1 MIATSAWIGFRFAP
15 MVGAAYSLSFGAL
28 ALVCTYVGWGPF
40 GVVEDPMSRA
50 IVAQLFVAVTTMIV
64 LMLSFGV
71 SERARLT
78 TRLRESEAR
87 ASRRADLVNA
97 VTTVMGDGLSVI
109 DAEGTVLL
117 TNPAGE
123 RMTGLPVGSP
133 RMESLPAHGI
143 FNVDGSEANADELP
157 RARALRGETVPPM
170 DLLRIDPQTGQQ
182 SILSVSAAP
191 LKTSPDEPAAAVIV
205 LHDVTKLRAQRR
217 ELENFAGVVAHDL
230 KAPLSGVISWAE
242 ILEDQLSEAA
252 IADGAVLHASVR
264 KIRTSADRMAR
275 LITDLLVYTQ
285 AQKAELS
292 VQSVCLDDMV
302 DEIAFDLR
310 DTFRLEVPVIERTSL
325 GSVRADPTLVRQL
338 LTNLIGNGIKYVA
351 PGVIPRIVIAAAP
364 TGNMLRVW
372 VSDNG
377 IGIPD
382 QDLGRIF
389 DSFFRASGTKGY
401 PGTGLG
407 LAICAQ
413 CVERHG
419 GRISARKGERGVGT
433 TMIFTLPLDP
443 SPAVTQTEQPDQES
457 VSATS

>member
-1 MIATSAWIGFRFAP
+1 
-15 MVGAAYSLSFGAL
+15 
-28 ALVCTYVGWGPF
+28 
-40 GVVEDPMSRA
+40 MS
-50 IVAQLFVAVTTMIV
+50 
-64 LMLSFGV
+64 
-71 SERARLT
+71 
-78 TRLRESEAR
+78 
-87 ASRRADLVNA
+87 
-97 VTTVMGDGLSVI
+97 DGLSVI
-109 DAEGTVLL
+109 DADGTVIL

-230 KAPLSGVISWAE
+230 KTPLSGVISWAE
-242 ILEDQLSEAA
+242 ILEDQLNEAA

-275 LITDLLVYTQ
+275 LIADLLAYTQ

-302 DEIAFDLR
+302 DEIAFDLH
-310 DTFRLEVPVIERTSL
+310 DTFRPRGAGDRAHLPRLGPRGPHAGAAAAHQPDRERDQVRRPRGDPAHRDRRGTDREHAPGL
-325 GSVRADPTLVRQL
+325 GQRQRHRDPGPGPRPDLRQL
-338 LTNLIGNGIKYVA
+338 L
-351 PGVIPRIVIAAAP
+351 PR
-364 TGNMLRVW
+364 LRHE
-372 VSDNG
+372 
-377 IGIPD
+377 
-382 QDLGRIF
+382 
-389 DSFFRASGTKGY
+389 GY

-419 GRISARKGERGVGT
+419 GRISARKGRAWRGNDDD
-433 TMIFTLPLDP
+433 LHAAARS
-443 SPAVTQTEQPDQES
+443 SPPVTQTEQLDQES
-457 VSATS
+457 VSATP